1 MVQSKEMKKMERD
14 TIINELKEL
23 LVGELDLDVSPG
35 EIDEN
40 SSFVDSEM
48 RLDSLDLLTI
58 AAAVEDKYD
67 AELDFKNDKSLFT
80 VAGIADRIMNYASI
94 K

>member
-1 MVQSKEMKKMERD
+1 MERD

-58 AAAVEDKYD
+58 ATAVEDKYD

-80 VAGIADRIMNYASI
+80 VAGIADRIMNYTSV

>member
-1 MVQSKEMKKMERD
+1 MERD

>member
-1 MVQSKEMKKMERD
+1 MDRETV
-14 TIINELKEL
+14 INELKEL
-23 LVGELDLDVSPG
+23 LVEELDLDVSLE

-40 SSFVDSEM
+40 ASFVDSEM
-48 RLDSLDLLTI
+48 RLDSLDFLTI

-67 AELDFKNDKSLFT
+67 AELDFKNDKSLLT
-80 VAGIADRIMNYASI
+80 VAGIAERIMILASA

>member
-1 MVQSKEMKKMERD
+1 MKRD

>member
-1 MVQSKEMKKMERD
+1 MERD

-23 LVGELDLDVSPG
+23 LVGELDLDVRPG

>member
-1 MVQSKEMKKMERD
+1 MH
-14 TIINELKEL
+14 ELKEL

-67 AELDFKNDKSLFT
+67 AELDFKNDKSLFK
-80 VAGIADRIMNYASI
+80 VAGIADRIMNYTSI